1 VRRFV
6 AGCAA
11 LLLAALVISCG
22 PKVELAESQSDG
34 QRLFRA
40 NCRSCHRLPNPK
52 SKTDSEWPSLVNRYG
67 ERAKLSPEQIDLIIA
82 YLQAAN

>member
-1 VRRFV
+1 
-6 AGCAA
+6 
-11 LLLAALVISCG
+11 
-22 PKVELAESQSDG
+22 LAEFQSEG

-40 NCRSCHRLPNPK
+40 NCRTCHRLPSTK
-52 SKTDSEWPSLVNRYG
+52 SKTDSEWPALVARYG